1 MSRPEPTLKDVL
13 NTLLLERHQTG
24 QDVIEYPVSL
34 VQRRLRLGYEK
45 TLAFMT
51 TLMDMGLMVRK
62 SRSSIELSVDSLCNE
77 KSRKPT

>member
-24 QDVIEYPVSL
+24 QDVIEYPISL
-34 VQRRLRLGYEK
+34 VQRRLRLSYEK

-51 TLMDMGLMVRK
+51 TLMDMGFMVRK
-62 SRSSIELSVDSLCNE
+62 SRSSIELSVDSLSNE
-77 KSRKPT
+77 QTGKPT